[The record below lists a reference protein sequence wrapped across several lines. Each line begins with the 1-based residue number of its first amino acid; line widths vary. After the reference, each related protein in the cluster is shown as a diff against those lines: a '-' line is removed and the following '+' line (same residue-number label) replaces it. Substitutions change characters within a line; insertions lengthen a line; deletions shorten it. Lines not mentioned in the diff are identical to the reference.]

1 MKADEEHLLI
11 FEGASAVRYPQRY
24 RPSEQRGKNDKW
36 FQPSGLQRDN
46 RPGAALAWRFACP
59 AVASQPLRQPAAG
72 MLVSSRLARG
82 PWLARPLLRI
92 RYGFQQ
98 RPLCD
103 LISVSLTGP
112 NPQTSRFRTF
122 RALSSMKILRGS
134 TTSPMR
140 MSNMRPASREL
151 SSLSSTLRKR
161 RRSGFMAV
169 S

>member
-46 RPGAALAWRFACP
+46 RPGAALAWH
-59 AVASQPLRQPAAG
+59 LQPAAG